1 MGRVKITVSTVFF
14 FVLHVWALGVFFL
27 AFSWKLVAAALFLY
41 VLRMFAVTAGYHRYF
56 SHRTFQMG
64 RVSQFLLAF
73 LAQTSGQKG
82 VLWWGARHREH
93 HRTSDRPE
101 DVHSPITQGLW
112 TSHVGWVLDGAHD
125 DYDPKNIADF
135 AKFPELVWLDRNHWI
150 CPWALGTLTFFAG
163 RWLGWGGFA
172 TLTWGFVLSTV
183 ALWHA
188 TFCINSLA
196 HLWGTRRFE
205 TPDRSR
211 NNLFLALITLGEGW
225 HNNHHHYQGSCRQG
239 LRWWEVDFTFY
250 TLKVL
255 SWVGLVKAMRNFPPA
270 MMGRQGMIQ
279 S

>member
-1 MGRVKITVSTVFF
+1 MGRITFSVVTVFF
-14 FVLHVWALGVFFL
+14 FVLHLWALAVFFL
-27 AFSWKLVAAALFLY
+27 PFSWKLVGAAAFLY
-41 VLRMFAVTAGYHRYF
+41 TLRMFAVTAGYHRYF
-56 SHRTFQMG
+56 SHRTFQLG

-93 HRTSDRPE
+93 HRTSDRAE
-101 DVHSPITQGLW
+101 DVHSPIAHGLW
-112 TSHVGWVLDGAHD
+112 TSHIGWVLDDAND
-125 DYDPKNIADF
+125 AFELKDIADF
-135 AKFPELVWLDRNHWI
+135 AKYPELVWLDRNHWI
-150 CPWALGTLTFFAG
+150 CPWILGTLTFLVG
-163 RWLGWGGFA
+163 RSLGWGGFA

-205 TPDRSR
+205 TPDSSR
-211 NNLFLALITLGEGW
+211 NNLLLALLTLGEGW

-239 LRWWEVDFTFY
+239 LRWWEVDITFY

-255 SWVGLVKAMRNFPPA
+255 SWVGLVKAIRTFPKHVMA
-270 MMGRQGMIQ
+270 EGA
-279 S
+279 

>member
-27 AFSWKLVAAALFLY
+27 PFAWKLVGAAVFLY

-56 SHRTFQMG
+56 SHRTFQLG

-73 LAQTSGQKG
+73 LAQSSGQKG

-101 DVHSPITQGLW
+101 DVHSPIAHGLW

-125 DYDPKNIADF
+125 DYDPKAIADF
-135 AKFPELVWLDRNHWI
+135 AKYPELVWLDRNHWI
-150 CPWALGTLTFFAG
+150 CPWALGTATFFAG
-163 RWLGWGGFA
+163 RFLGWGGFA

-196 HLWGTRRFE
+196 HLWGTRRFD

-211 NNLFLALITLGEGW
+211 NNLFLALLTLGEGW

-239 LRWWEVDFTFY
+239 LRWWEVDITYY

-255 SWVGLVKAMRNFPPA
+255 SWVGLVKAIRTFPPHLT
-270 MMGRQGMIQ
+270 GRQGMAQ